1 MSLSRTIDTPEID
14 GALNLERPHR
24 RHVLDLDDFSREE
37 ILETLESARSMNE
50 VLGRDIKKVPAL
62 RGKVVVT
69 LFYEASTRTR
79 ISFEEAGKVL
89 SADVINMS
97 ASGSSTEKGESLLN
111 TGLTIQAMGVDTIV
125 IRHPHSGAPYLLA
138 QHLDKVSVI
147 NAGDGLHAHPTQALL
162 DLYTVQDKLNEESQS
177 ENSIEGRKI
186 VIVGDVLHSRVAR
199 SDIWG
204 FAKMGARVVLSGPNT
219 LMPPDLARTSG
230 RLARS
235 QLASMVEVDTNLDR
249 AIEGADV
256 VMALRLQQERQ
267 HAGFLPSLRE
277 YIRRWQVTDERLAR
291 AKSGAM
297 VMHPGPM
304 NEGIEISNSIAH
316 GGSSLIEEQ
325 VTNGVAVRMALLY
338 KLTTGG
344 SD

>member
-1 MSLSRTIDTPEID
+1 
-14 GALNLERPHR
+14 
-24 RHVLDLDDFSREE
+24 
-37 ILETLESARSMNE
+37 
-50 VLGRDIKKVPAL
+50 
-62 RGKVVVT
+62 
-69 LFYEASTRTR
+69 
-79 ISFEEAGKVL
+79 
-89 SADVINMS
+89 
-97 ASGSSTEKGESLLN
+97 
-111 TGLTIQAMGVDTIV
+111 
-125 IRHPHSGAPYLLA
+125 
-138 QHLDKVSVI
+138 
-147 NAGDGLHAHPTQALL
+147 
-162 DLYTVQDKLNEESQS
+162 
-177 ENSIEGRKI
+177 
-186 VIVGDVLHSRVAR
+186 
-199 SDIWG
+199 
-204 FAKMGARVVLSGPNT
+204 
-219 LMPPDLARTSG
+219 
-230 RLARS
+230 
-235 QLASMVEVDTNLDR
+235 
-249 AIEGADV
+249 DV